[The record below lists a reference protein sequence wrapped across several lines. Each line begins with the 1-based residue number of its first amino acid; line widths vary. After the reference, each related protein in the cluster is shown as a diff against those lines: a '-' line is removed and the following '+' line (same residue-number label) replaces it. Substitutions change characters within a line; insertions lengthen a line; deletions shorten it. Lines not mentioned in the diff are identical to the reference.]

1 MFGNYQELPPDFII
15 RRIRNS
21 DIFDVIEFGD
31 DETLLKS
38 RESETI
44 TPFILIIIALFVLL
58 IVLSL
63 IAGSF
68 IAGLFYTVITTIVTI
83 LMMYAANYFYW
94 INNVNSGKC
103 FAIYH
108 RNKIRTVIATFNFDS
123 GSYIKYL
130 LVSNTYRRRGLGR
143 YLINRIKQNSNY
155 PIYIICCPESY
166 LFELCSSLGFVAIEE
181 NELPRR
187 ISKSFGMQTL
197 SPLIPMMLEENL
209 EA

>member
-21 DIFDVIEFGD
+21 DISDVIEFND
-31 DETLLKS
+31 NKAFLQPE
-38 RESETI
+38 ESS
-44 TPFILIIIALFVLL
+44 TPSLSILFIIAFSVLS

-68 IAGLFYTVITTIVTI
+68 MAGLFYAVSTIIVII
-83 LMMYAANYFYW
+83 LMVYAANYFYW
-94 INNVNSGKC
+94 TNNINSGEC

-108 RNKIRTVIATFNFDS
+108 RNQIRAVIATLNFDS

-130 LVSNTYRRRGLGR
+130 LVSNAYRRRGLGS
-143 YLINRIKQNSNY
+143 YLINRIKQNLNY
-155 PIYIICCPESY
+155 PIYIVCCPESY
-166 LFELCSSLGFVAIEE
+166 LVEFYSSNGFVAIEE

-187 ISKSFGMQTL
+187 IIKSKGVQSI

-209 EA
+209 